1 MCFLVAKKKKK
12 INYEFKFQCIYLII
26 DWEFYMLINTK
37 SIKIE
42 DEDQKHKFSLMCFPD
57 KED

>member
-1 MCFLVAKKKKK
+1 
-12 INYEFKFQCIYLII
+12 
-26 DWEFYMLINTK
+26 MLINTK

-57 KED
+57 KAD